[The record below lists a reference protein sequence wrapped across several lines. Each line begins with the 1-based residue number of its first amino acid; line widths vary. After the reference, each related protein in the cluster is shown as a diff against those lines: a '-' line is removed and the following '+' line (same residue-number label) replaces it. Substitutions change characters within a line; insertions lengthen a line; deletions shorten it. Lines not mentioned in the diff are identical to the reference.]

1 MRHFNRSLLTFALTV
16 LPVSAAFAQNAIPA
30 QPVQGQTMQGQP
42 MPGQAMQTQA
52 MPGMPMT
59 PVRMGSALMNGRIP
73 ASGMVDVTGARVF
86 FKAEGR
92 GRPMLLIHGYP
103 LSGELFKNN
112 RAALVAAGY
121 QVITVDLPGF
131 GRSTLQGNEAS
142 IEFYA
147 RSILGTMDALGLKS
161 AVVGGMS
168 MGGMTLL
175 QMYRMSPERF
185 TGLVFIDTTA
195 DRPGPPR
202 PPAGAATPSRRSRWA
217 SRASCPASCPAC

>member
-16 LPVSAAFAQNAIPA
+16 LPVSAASAQNAIPA

-147 RSILGTMDALGLKS
+147 RSILSTMDALGLKS